1 MIDVA
6 WSKNSRLISLP
17 RGLNLRPQLKGS
29 IEGMI
34 PSRGL
39 AALIWGVVALIAIQ
53 LVPTT
58 ARAHA
63 GHAHVSGAQVSG
75 AYVPGSSSA
84 VTHDRASDHAISP
97 RTSVA
102 NPEVA
107 TAAPDNDGSTAPAA
121 PCNCGYCATGCPCC
135 VPMILAEPGAGW
147 PSPSNATDIIA
158 QASST
163 RPGVD
168 PEAPAKPPKSCT

>member
-1 MIDVA
+1 
-6 WSKNSRLISLP
+6 
-17 RGLNLRPQLKGS
+17 
-29 IEGMI
+29 MI

-39 AALIWGVVALIAIQ
+39 AALIWGVVVLIAIQ

-63 GHAHVSGAQVSG
+63 GHAHVSAAQVSGAQVSG

-84 VTHDRASDHAISP
+84 VMHDRASDHAISP

-102 NPEVA
+102 SPEVA

-121 PCNCGYCATGCPCC
+121 PCNCGYCAAGCPCC

-147 PSPSNATDIIA
+147 FPPSTATDIIG

>member
-1 MIDVA
+1 MIDVT

-17 RGLNLRPQLKGS
+17 GGLNLRPQLKGS
-29 IEGMI
+29 IEVMI

-39 AALIWGVVALIAIQ
+39 AALIWGVVVLIAIQ

-63 GHAHVSGAQVSG
+63 GHAHVSAAQVSAAHG
-75 AYVPGSSSA
+75 GGSSSA
-84 VTHDRASDHAISP
+84 VMHDRASDHAIYP

-102 NPEVA
+102 SPEVA

-121 PCNCGYCATGCPCC
+121 PCNCGYCAAGCPCC

-147 PSPSNATDIIA
+147 PPPSTATDIIG

>member
-6 WSKNSRLISLP
+6 WSKNRRLIFLP
-17 RGLNLRPQLKGS
+17 RRLNLRPQLKGS
-29 IEGMI
+29 IEDMI

-39 AALIWGVVALIAIQ
+39 AALIWGAVVLIAIQ

-63 GHAHVSGAQVSG
+63 GHAHASAAQVSG
-75 AYVPGSSSA
+75 GYVPGSSSA
-84 VTHDRASDHAISP
+84 VMHDRASDLAISP

-102 NPEVA
+102 SPEVA

-121 PCNCGYCATGCPCC
+121 PCNCGYCAAGCSCC

-147 PSPSNATDIIA
+147 PPPSSATDIIG
-158 QASST
+158 QASSM
-163 RPGVD
+163 RPGLD